1 MKKITCLLILSS
13 FLLSGCV
20 STSFGINVSV
30 QDVIKN
36 TEPRAIVTLE
46 EGQEETFNCIK
57 RALLAT
63 RLRTDYVELGTN
75 KVLWQVGTPSFLDQT
90 SINAIY
96 VASQDSNMEI
106 YVTKNMFFL
115 QDKLREVGEICAKK
129 PDWQPSEN
137 YWKLGR

>member
-1 MKKITCLLILSS
+1 MKKITSLLILGCA
-13 FLLSGCV
+13 FVSGCA

-30 QDVIKN
+30 QDVIDK
-36 TEPRAIVTLE
+36 TEPRAIVALE
-46 EGQEETFNCIK
+46 KGQAETFNCIK

-96 VASQDSNMEI
+96 LASQDSNMEI
-106 YVTKNMFFL
+106 YVTKNMIFL
-115 QDKLREVGEICAKK
+115 QDKLREVGEICAKT
-129 PDWQPSEN
+129 PDWQPSED
-137 YWKLGR
+137 YWP